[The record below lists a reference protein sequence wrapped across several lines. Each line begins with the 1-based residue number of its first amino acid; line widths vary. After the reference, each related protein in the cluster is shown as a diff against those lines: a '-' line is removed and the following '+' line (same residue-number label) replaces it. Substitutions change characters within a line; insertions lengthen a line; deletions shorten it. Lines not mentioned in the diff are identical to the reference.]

1 MLFLMKACYLL
12 IFLDF
17 ISPNVRLERSVD
29 DWQLAGTKFCRGLPM
44 WTELRSALICSVF
57 LGVGLLASADA
68 DAASKAKEKSKKPT
82 VSAQKKVK
90 PTASAGKASAKTT
103 SKTTNKTASKAKSE
117 QKSSP
122 KVAKKQAERQKLVG
136 NKPAQKQLAR
146 KSAKSEQL
154 ARKTPESKQASK
166 KHTKAKQVAQKQLA
180 RKQII
185 ETWVDGRLDVQSES
199 ALVVSQDG
207 GETLFQKNANVVAPI
222 ASITKLMTAMVIL
235 DGAPNLQAPI
245 TVSDSDVDYLRGS
258 RSRLPVGT
266 SVPRETALLLALMS
280 SENRAANALARHYPG
295 GLSRFIAAMNE
306 KARALGMK
314 NTHFD
319 DPTGL
324 ASSNVSTA
332 RDLAK
337 MVSAAYRYPL
347 IREFTTTPDAN
358 IDVDGRE
365 LAYHNTNPLVKNTDW
380 EVGLSKTGYIQEAGK
395 CLVMQ
400 ARVADQPVVIV
411 LLDSAGKMTRVVDAK
426 RIKRWMEGAQASARQ
441 GARASLTLAVDRG

>member
-1 MLFLMKACYLL
+1 
-12 IFLDF
+12 
-17 ISPNVRLERSVD
+17 
-29 DWQLAGTKFCRGLPM
+29 M
-44 WTELRSALICSVF
+44 WTKLRSALICSVF
-57 LGVGLLASADA
+57 LGVALLASADA

-82 VSAQKKVK
+82 VSTQKKVTVSEQKKVK

-103 SKTTNKTASKAKSE
+103 SKTTNKATNKTASKAKSE

-122 KVAKKQAERQKLVG
+122 KVAKKQAERQKLVA

-154 ARKTPESKQASK
+154 ARKTPASKQASK